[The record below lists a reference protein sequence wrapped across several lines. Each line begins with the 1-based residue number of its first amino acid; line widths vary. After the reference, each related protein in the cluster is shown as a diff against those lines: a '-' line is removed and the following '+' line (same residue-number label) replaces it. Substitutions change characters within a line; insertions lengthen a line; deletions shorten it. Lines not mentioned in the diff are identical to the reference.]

1 MAEASASAPGADP
14 APAAAAAAAAPV
26 AEPLNDPNVEQ
37 GLASTVALHQGIGEA
52 FAAGAA
58 AAVAVGGSVDD
69 ATTPVSLGTL
79 RRWRKHAAR
88 ANRAI
93 ATHAR
98 LAFVR
103 EDRLSVELAM
113 LRIAARNEVLDREAH
128 LARVLDRLREQRAA
142 TAGPGGGA
150 AGASTSAGASG
161 SASGSAGASGSTGA
175 SASASADDGA
185 HRGSA
190 LDRAVASVQRVDAA
204 LAQLSP
210 IGTTNLHGTPLV
222 AHLLE
227 WPLSD
232 PTPDPPLAAAA
243 AAGSHEPAAALTEAD
258 GPGEAAQ

>member
-1 MAEASASAPGADP
+1 MAASSASAPGAVP
-14 APAAAAAAAAPV
+14 APAASAPV
-26 AEPLNDPNVEQ
+26 AEPMNDPNVEQ
-37 GLASTVALHQGIGEA
+37 GLASTVALHQGLGEA

-58 AAVAVGGSVDD
+58 AAAAAGASADT
-69 ATTPVSLGTL
+69 ATTPISLGTL
-79 RRWRKHAAR
+79 KRWRKHAAR

-128 LARVLDRLREQRAA
+128 LVRVLDRLREQRTVA
-142 TAGPGGGA
+142 AGPSGGGA
-150 AGASTSAGASG
+150 GAGASTS
-161 SASGSAGASGSTGA
+161 T
-175 SASASADDGA
+175 DDGA
-185 HRGSA
+185 CRGSA

-204 LAQLSP
+204 LTQLSP

-227 WPLSD
+227 WPPLDPAPDLSL
-232 PTPDPPLAAAA
+232 LAAAA
-243 AAGSHEPAAALTEAD
+243 PAHEPAAALTET
-258 GPGEAAQ
+258 GGSGEAAQ